1 MNLVVPS
8 QLEQQ
13 IDEIITHYPPDK
25 KRAAVLWLCHLLQ
38 EHFECLGEEQVV
50 WIANKLGLQPIN
62 VWEVVTFYP
71 MFTQKPRG
79 KFHIKVCRTLSCDL
93 GGCGGLLKSLQQK
106 LGVGLEETTS
116 DGLFTV
122 STVEC
127 LAACGTGPVMMINDE
142 HFDNVTTP
150 KIEELIESI
159 RRTKSLPQQ
168 PIAKPLPAHPL
179 EKRVLL
185 GNITKP
191 GYTGSLADYEKE
203 GGYQALRKALEMKPD
218 EILNEVKNSEMRG
231 RGGAGFPC
239 GLKWSFLAKG
249 TGKPIYLVCNADES
263 EPGTFKDRQLMHY
276 DPHQLLEGIVISCFA
291 VGAKAAYIYIRGE
304 MPYGAKI
311 LIKAIEEARA
321 KNYLGKNVLG
331 KGADVEI
338 YVHRGAGAYICGE
351 ETGLIESLEGKRAY
365 PRIKPP
371 FPAVVGLFGC
381 PTVVNNVETLSN
393 VPHIIKN
400 GSAWFKT
407 MGVAGSTGTRLVCV
421 SGPVKRP
428 GYYEF
433 EMGKVTMRQL
443 LFDICGG
450 LAEGRTLKGVI
461 PGGSSMPV
469 LKADNID
476 IPLDFE
482 SLRKAGTMAGSG
494 GIIVLTDE
502 VNIVGATLNVSQFYA
517 HESCGQCTPCR
528 EGTLWMEKM
537 LHRIQHGH
545 GRPEDVDLLF
555 EVADNI
561 DGKTICPLGEAAAW
575 PVKAFLKN
583 YRSEFE
589 QACAKK
595 DGIQPAATEHHG
607 R

>member
-1 MNLVVPS
+1 MTIPA
-8 QLEQQ
+8 EREAR
-13 IDEIITHYPPDK
+13 IDEIITHYPT

-38 EHFECLGEEQVV
+38 DHFGFLGQEQVE
-50 WIANKLGLQPIN
+50 WIAGKLGLQPIN

-71 MFTQKPRG
+71 MFTQKPLG
-79 KFHIKVCRTLSCDL
+79 KFHFKVCRTLSCQLAGSDE
-93 GGCGGLLKSLQQK
+93 LLKK
-106 LGVGLEETTS
+106 LKDCGH
-116 DGLFTV
+116 TV

-127 LAACGTGPVMMINDE
+127 LAACGTAPVMMVNDE
-142 HFDNVTTP
+142 HFDNVTLQ
-150 KIEELIESI
+150 KIDEILAELKTDTLS
-159 RRTKSLPQQ
+159 KQ

-179 EKRVLL
+179 EKRILL
-185 GNITKP
+185 ANITKP

-203 GGYQALRKALEMKPD
+203 GGYQALAKALTMKPED
-218 EILNEVKNSEMRG
+218 IVNEVKNSEIRG

-239 GLKWSFLAKG
+239 GLKWSFLAKN
-249 TGKPIYLVCNADES
+249 TGKPTYLICNADES
-263 EPGTFKDRQLMHY
+263 EPGTFKDRQLINY
-276 DPHQLLEGIVISCFA
+276 DPHQLIEGILISCYA
-291 VGAKAAYIYIRGE
+291 TGAKTAYIYIRGE
-304 MPYGAKI
+304 MPHGANV
-311 LIKAIEEARA
+311 LINAIAEARA
-321 KNYLGKNVLG
+321 KGYVGKT
-331 KGADVEI
+331 AEI

-371 FPAVVGLFGC
+371 FPAIVGLFGC

-393 VPHIIKN
+393 IPHIVKN
-400 GSAWFKT
+400 GAAWFKA
-407 MGVAGSTGTRLVCV
+407 MGVPGSTGTRLVCV

-433 EMGKVTMRQL
+433 EMGKLTMRQL
-443 LFDICGG
+443 IEDVCGG
-450 LAEGRTLKGVI
+450 VTNGKKIKGVI

-469 LKADNID
+469 MPANNLDV
-476 IPLDFE
+476 PLDFE

-494 GIIVLTDE
+494 GIVVLTED
-502 VNIVGATLNVSQFYA
+502 VSIVDATLNVSRFYA

-537 LHRIQHGH
+537 LHRIKEGH

-589 QACAKK
+589 AACKN
-595 DGIQPAATEHHG
+595 GGGNE

>member
-1 MNLVVPS
+1 VANLIVPP
-8 QLEQQ
+8 QLEQR

-38 EHFECLGEEQVV
+38 EQFECLGEEQVG

-93 GGCGGLLKSLQQK
+93 AGCGGLLKQLQSK
-106 LGVGLEETTS
+106 LGVGLDETTS
-116 DGLFTV
+116 DGLFTI

-127 LAACGTGPVMMINDE
+127 IAACGTGPVMMINDE

-185 GNITKP
+185 ANITKP
-191 GYTGSLADYEKE
+191 GYTGSLADYERE
-203 GGYQALRKALEMKPD
+203 GGYQSLQKALAMKPE
-218 EILNEVKNSEMRG
+218 EIVNEVKNSEMRG

-263 EPGTFKDRQLMHY
+263 EPGTFKDRQLLHY
-276 DPHQLLEGIVISCFA
+276 DPHQLLEGIIISCFA

-311 LIKAIEEARA
+311 LLKAIEEARA
-321 KNYLGKNVLG
+321 KNYLGKNILG
-331 KGADVEI
+331 KGVDVEI

-400 GSAWFKT
+400 GSAWFKA

-469 LKADNID
+469 LKGDNID

-537 LHRIQHGH
+537 LHRIQHGY

-583 YRSEFE
+583 YRGEFE

-595 DGIQPAATEHHG
+595 NGDSHAH
-607 R
+607 

>member
-1 MNLVVPS
+1 
-8 QLEQQ
+8 
-13 IDEIITHYPPDK
+13 
-25 KRAAVLWLCHLLQ
+25 VLWLCHLLQ
-38 EHFECLGEEQVV
+38 DHFGCLGQEQVE
-50 WIANKLGLQPIN
+50 WIAAKLSLQPIN

-79 KFHIKVCRTLSCDL
+79 KFHIKVCRTLSCHLAGSQKLLERLKDL
-93 GGCGGLLKSLQQK
+93 GA
-106 LGVGLEETTS
+106 
-116 DGLFTV
+116 DFTV
-122 STVEC
+122 DTVEC
-127 LAACGTGPVMMINDE
+127 LAACGTAPVMMINDE
-142 HFDNVTTP
+142 HFDNVTP
-150 KIEELIESI
+150 ERLDKIVADI
-159 RRTKSLPQQ
+159 RQTGKLAKE
-168 PIAKPLPAHPL
+168 PIAKPLPPHPL
-179 EKRVLL
+179 EKRILL
-185 GNITKP
+185 ANITKP

-203 GGYQALRKALEMKPD
+203 GGYQALAKALTMKPE
-218 EILNEVKNSEMRG
+218 EIVNEVKNSEIRG

-239 GLKWSFLAKG
+239 GLKWSFLAKN
-249 TGKPIYLVCNADES
+249 TGKPTYLVCNADES
-263 EPGTFKDRQLMHY
+263 EPGTFKDRQLINY
-276 DPHQLLEGIVISCFA
+276 DPHQLLEGILISCHA
-291 VGAKAAYIYIRGE
+291 TGAKVAYIYIRGE
-304 MPYGAKI
+304 MPHGANV
-311 LIKAIEEARA
+311 LLKAIEEARA
-321 KNYLGKNVLG
+321 KGYVG
-331 KGADVEI
+331 KGVEI

-371 FPAVVGLFGC
+371 FPAVVGLFGS

-393 VPHIIKN
+393 IPHIVKN
-400 GSAWFKT
+400 GAAWFKAL
-407 MGVAGSTGTRLVCV
+407 GVAGSTGTRLVCV

-433 EMGKVTMRQL
+433 EMGKLTMRQL
-443 LFDICGG
+443 IEDVCGG
-450 LAEGRTLKGVI
+450 VSNGQKIKGVI

-469 LKADNID
+469 LPANNLDV
-476 IPLDFE
+476 PLDFE

-494 GIIVLTDE
+494 GIVVLTEE
-502 VNIVGATLNVSQFYA
+502 VSIVDATLNVSQFYA

-537 LHRIQHGH
+537 LHRIKAGH

-589 QACAKK
+589 EACKNGNK
-595 DGIQPAATEHHG
+595 PQIHTDKHG
-607 R
+607 

>member
-1 MNLVVPS
+1 MTIPAELKRD
-8 QLEQQ
+8 
-13 IDEIITHYPPDK
+13 IDEIITHYPT
-25 KRAAVLWLCHLLQ
+25 KRASVLWLLHLLQ
-38 EHFECLGEEQVV
+38 EHFGYLGQEQVE
-50 WIANKLGLQPIN
+50 WTAQKLGLQPIN

-71 MFTQKPRG
+71 MFTQKPLG
-79 KFHIKVCRTLSCDL
+79 KFHVKVCRTLSCQLAGSQKLLDRLKDL
-93 GGCGGLLKSLQQK
+93 GA
-106 LGVGLEETTS
+106 
-116 DGLFTV
+116 DFDV

-127 LAACGTGPVMMINDE
+127 LASCGTGPAMMINDE
-142 HFDNVTTP
+142 HFDNVTP
-150 KIEELIESI
+150 ARLDQIIADI
-159 RRTKSLPQQ
+159 RRTGTLAKE

-179 EKRVLL
+179 EKRILL
-185 GNITKP
+185 ANITKP

-203 GGYQALRKALEMKPD
+203 GGYQALKKALSMKPED
-218 EILNEVKNSEMRG
+218 IVNEVKDSEIRG

-239 GLKWSFLAKG
+239 GMKWSFLAKN

-263 EPGTFKDRQLMHY
+263 EPGTFKDRQLINY
-276 DPHQLLEGIVISCFA
+276 DPHQLLEGILISCYA
-291 VGAKAAYIYIRGE
+291 VGAKVAYIYVRGE
-304 MPYGAKI
+304 MPVGSQI
-311 LIKAIEEARA
+311 LLKAIEEAR
-321 KNYLGKNVLG
+321 G
-331 KGADVEI
+331 KGYVGKGVEI

-371 FPAVVGLFGC
+371 FPAVVGLFGS

-400 GSAWFKT
+400 GAAWFKT
-407 MGVAGSTGTRLVCV
+407 MGVPGSTGTRLVCV

-433 EMGKVTMRQL
+433 EMGKLTMRQL
-443 LFDICGG
+443 IEDVCGG
-450 LAEGRTLKGVI
+450 VTNGEKIKGVI

-469 LKADNID
+469 LPADNLD
-476 IPLDFE
+476 VPLDFE

-494 GIIVLTDE
+494 GIVVLTED
-502 VNIVGATLNVSQFYA
+502 VNIVDATLNVSQFYA

-537 LHRIQHGH
+537 LHRIKEGH

-589 QACAKK
+589 EACKNRGK
-595 DGIQPAATEHHG
+595 NEH
-607 R
+607 

>member
-1 MNLVVPS
+1 VANLTVPTE
-8 QLEQQ
+8 LEHK
-13 IDEIITHYPPDK
+13 IDEIITHYPT
-25 KRAAVLWLCHLLQ
+25 KRAAVLWLLHLLQ
-38 EHFECLGEEQVV
+38 DHFGFLGQEQVE
-50 WIANKLGLQPIN
+50 WTAMKLGLQPIN

-71 MFTQKPRG
+71 MFTQKPLG
-79 KFHIKVCRTLSCDL
+79 KFHIKVCRTLSCQLAGSDE
-93 GGCGGLLKSLQQK
+93 LLKR
-106 LGVGLEETTS
+106 LES
-116 DGLFTV
+116 CGHTV

-127 LAACGTGPVMMINDE
+127 LAACGTAPVMMINDE
-142 HFDNVTTP
+142 HFDNVTTE
-150 KIEELIESI
+150 KLDQVLAELRSGALA
-159 RRTKSLPQQ
+159 KQ

-179 EKRVLL
+179 EKRILL
-185 GNITKP
+185 ANITKP

-203 GGYQALRKALEMKPD
+203 GGYQVLAKALAMKPE
-218 EILNEVKNSEMRG
+218 EIVNEVKNSEIRG

-239 GLKWSFLAKG
+239 GLKWSFLARN
-249 TGKPIYLVCNADES
+249 TGKPTYLVCNADES
-263 EPGTFKDRQLMHY
+263 EPGTFKDRQLINY
-276 DPHQLLEGIVISCFA
+276 EPHQLIEGILISCHA
-291 VGAKAAYIYIRGE
+291 TGAKVAYIYIRGE
-304 MPYGAKI
+304 MPHGANV
-311 LIKAIEEARA
+311 LLKAIEEARA
-321 KNYLGKNVLG
+321 KGYVGKT
-331 KGADVEI
+331 AEI

-371 FPAVVGLFGC
+371 FPAIVGLFGC

-393 VPHIIKN
+393 IPHIVKN
-400 GSAWFKT
+400 GAAWFKA
-407 MGVAGSTGTRLVCV
+407 MGVPGSTGTRLVCV

-433 EMGKVTMRQL
+433 EMGKLTMRQL
-443 LFDICGG
+443 IEDVCGG
-450 LAEGRTLKGVI
+450 VTNGKKIKGVI

-469 LKADNID
+469 LPANNLDVA
-476 IPLDFE
+476 LDFE

-494 GIIVLTDE
+494 GIVVLTED
-502 VNIVGATLNVSQFYA
+502 VSIVDATLNVSQFYA

-537 LHRIQHGH
+537 LHRIKEGH

-575 PVKAFLKN
+575 PVKAFLTN

-589 QACAKK
+589 AACKNGGK
-595 DGIQPAATEHHG
+595 NGH
-607 R
+607 

>member
-1 MNLVVPS
+1 VALTIPTE
-8 QLEQQ
+8 LERKL
-13 IDEIITHYPPDK
+13 DEIITHYPT

-38 EHFECLGEEQVV
+38 DHFGFLGQEQVA
-50 WIANKLGLQPIN
+50 WIAGKLGLQPIN
-62 VWEVVTFYP
+62 VWEIVTFYP
-71 MFTQKPRG
+71 MFTQKPLG
-79 KFHIKVCRTLSCDL
+79 KFHFKVCRTLSCQL
-93 GGCGGLLKSLQQK
+93 AGSRELLKKLEGCGH
-106 LGVGLEETTS
+106 
-116 DGLFTV
+116 TV

-127 LAACGTGPVMMINDE
+127 LAACGTAPVMMVNDE
-142 HFDNVTTP
+142 HFDNVTTE
-150 KIEELIESI
+150 KIDQILAELKTGALS
-159 RRTKSLPQQ
+159 KQ

-179 EKRVLL
+179 EKRILL
-185 GNITKP
+185 ANITKP

-203 GGYQALRKALEMKPD
+203 GGYQALAKALTMKPE
-218 EILNEVKNSEMRG
+218 EIVNEVKNSEIRG

-239 GLKWSFLAKG
+239 GLKWSFLAKN
-249 TGKPIYLVCNADES
+249 TGKPTYLVCNADES
-263 EPGTFKDRQLMHY
+263 EPGTFKDRQLIHY
-276 DPHQLLEGIVISCFA
+276 DPHQLLEGILISCHA
-291 VGAKAAYIYIRGE
+291 TGAKVAYIYIRGE
-304 MPYGAKI
+304 MPVGAQI
-311 LIKAIEEARA
+311 LLKAIEEARA
-321 KNYLGKNVLG
+321 KGYVGKT
-331 KGADVEI
+331 AEI

-393 VPHIIKN
+393 IPHIVKN
-400 GSAWFKT
+400 GAAWFKA
-407 MGVAGSTGTRLVCV
+407 MGVPGSTGTRLVCV

-433 EMGKVTMRQL
+433 EMGKLTMRQL
-443 LFDICGG
+443 IEDVCGG
-450 LAEGRTLKGVI
+450 VKDGKKIKGVI

-469 LKADNID
+469 LPADKLD
-476 IPLDFE
+476 VPLDFE

-494 GIIVLTDE
+494 GIIVLTED
-502 VNIVGATLNVSQFYA
+502 VNIVDATLNVSQFYA

-537 LHRIQHGH
+537 LHRIQEGH

-589 QACAKK
+589 EACKNGKK
-595 DGIQPAATEHHG
+595 PQMHTDKHG
-607 R
+607 

>member
-1 MNLVVPS
+1 MTIPQ

-13 IDEIITHYPPDK
+13 LDQTITHYPPDR
-25 KRAAVLWLCHLLQ
+25 KRAAVLMLLHALQ
-38 EHFECLGEEQVV
+38 EHFGFLGKDQVE
-50 WIANKLGLQPIN
+50 WTAKKLGLQPIN
-62 VWEVVTFYP
+62 VWEIVTFYP

-79 KFHIKVCRTLSCDL
+79 KFHIKVCRTLSCDI
-93 GGCGGLLKSLQQK
+93 GGCGSLLQHLKEK
-106 LGVGLEETTS
+106 LKVGLDENTD

-127 LAACGTGPVMMINDE
+127 LASCGTAPAMMINDE
-142 HFDNVTTP
+142 HFDNVTP
-150 KIEELIESI
+150 AMLDALIKEI
-159 RRTKSLPQQ
+159 RETGALKQQ
-168 PIAKPLPAHPL
+168 PIAKPLPPHPL

-185 GNITKP
+185 ANMTKP
-191 GYTGSLADYEKE
+191 NYSGSLADYERE
-203 GGYQALRKALEMKPD
+203 GGYQALQKAFGMKPD
-218 EILNEVKNSEMRG
+218 DIVNEVKNSEVRG

-239 GLKWSFLAKG
+239 GLKWSFLAKN
-249 TGKPIYLVCNADES
+249 TGKPIYLICNADES
-263 EPGTFKDRQLMHY
+263 EPGTFKDRQLINY
-276 DPHQLLEGIVISCFA
+276 DPHQLIEGILISCYA
-291 VGAKAAYIYIRGE
+291 VGAKTAYIYIRGE
-304 MPYGAKI
+304 MPHGAKV
-311 LIKAIEEARA
+311 LLRAIEEARA
-321 KNYLGKNVLG
+321 KNYLGKNILG
-331 KGADVEI
+331 KGVDVEI

-400 GSAWFKT
+400 GAAWFKA
-407 MGVAGSTGTRLVCV
+407 MGVQGSTGTRLVCV

-433 EMGKVTMRQL
+433 EMGKLTLKQL
-443 LFDICGG
+443 IFDLCGG
-450 LAEGRTLKGVI
+450 LTDGRTIKGVI

-469 LKADNID
+469 LTPDQLD
-476 IPLDFE
+476 VPLDFE

-494 GIIVLTDE
+494 GIIVLAND
-502 VNIVGATLNVSQFYA
+502 VNIVDATLNVSQFYA

-537 LHRIQHGH
+537 LHRIKEGH
-545 GRPEDVDLLF
+545 GRPQDVDLLW

-575 PVKAFLKN
+575 PVKAFVKK
-583 YRSEFE
+583 YRKEFE
-589 QACAKK
+589 DACKNEK
-595 DGIQPAATEHHG
+595 PH
-607 R
+607 

>member
-1 MNLVVPS
+1 MTIPAE
-8 QLEQQ
+8 LERH
-13 IDEIITHYPPDK
+13 IDEIITHYPT
-25 KRAAVLWLCHLLQ
+25 KRAPVLWLLHLLQ
-38 EHFECLGEEQVV
+38 EHFGFLGQEQVE
-50 WIANKLGLQPIN
+50 WTAQKLDLQPIN

-79 KFHIKVCRTLSCDL
+79 KFHIKVCRTLSCQLAGSNELLKRLKDL
-93 GGCGGLLKSLQQK
+93 G
-106 LGVGLEETTS
+106 E
-116 DGLFTV
+116 DFTV

-127 LAACGTGPVMMINDE
+127 LAACGTAPVVMINDE
-142 HFDNVTTP
+142 HFDNVTP
-150 KIEELIESI
+150 QRLDKIVEDI
-159 RRTKSLPQQ
+159 RRTGSLAKE

-185 GNITKP
+185 ANITKP
-191 GYTGSLADYEKE
+191 GYTGSLADYERE
-203 GGYQALRKALEMKPD
+203 GGYQALRKALALKPED
-218 EILNEVKNSEMRG
+218 TVNEVKNSEIRG

-263 EPGTFKDRQLMHY
+263 EPGTFKDRQLINY
-276 DPHQLLEGIVISCFA
+276 DPHQLLEGILISCYA
-291 VGAKAAYIYIRGE
+291 VGAKVAYIYIRGE
-304 MPYGAKI
+304 MPHGANV
-311 LIKAIEEARA
+311 LLGAIEEARA
-321 KNYLGKNVLG
+321 KGYVG
-331 KGADVEI
+331 KGIEI

-381 PTVVNNVETLSN
+381 PTVVNNVETLAN
-393 VPHIIKN
+393 VPHIIN
-400 GSAWFKT
+400 HGAAWFKA
-407 MGVAGSTGTRLVCV
+407 MGVPGSTGTRLVCV

-433 EMGKVTMRQL
+433 EMGKLTLRQL
-443 LFDICGG
+443 IEDVCGG
-450 LAEGRTLKGVI
+450 LTDGKKLKGVI

-469 LKADNID
+469 LKADQID
-476 IPLDFE
+476 VALDFE

-494 GIIVLTDE
+494 GIIVIAED
-502 VNIVGATLNVSQFYA
+502 VSVVDATLNVAQFYA

-537 LHRIQHGH
+537 LHRIQAGH

-589 QACAKK
+589 KACNKN
-595 DGIQPAATEHHG
+595 G
-607 R
+607 

>member
-1 MNLVVPS
+1 MANLIIPTE
-8 QLEQQ
+8 LEQH
-13 IDEIITHYPPDK
+13 IDAIITHYPPDK

-38 EHFECLGEEQVV
+38 EHFGFLGAEQVG
-50 WIANKLGLQPIN
+50 WIATKLGLQPIN

-79 KFHIKVCRTLSCDL
+79 KFHIKVCRTLPCDL
-93 GGCGGLLKSLQQK
+93 AGCGGLLGHLQKK
-106 LGVGLEETTS
+106 LGVGIDETTP
-116 DGLFTV
+116 DGFFTI

-127 LAACGTGPVMMINDE
+127 LALCGSGPAMMINDE
-142 HFDNVTTP
+142 TFERVTP
-150 KIEELIESI
+150 EKLDAILDRI
-159 RRTKSLPQQ
+159 RTTGQLAVQSLPPPQA
-168 PIAKPLPAHPL
+168 PHPL
-179 EKRVLL
+179 EKRILL
-185 GNITKP
+185 ANLAKP
-191 GYTGSLADYEKE
+191 GYTGSIADYEQA
-203 GGYQALRKALEMKPD
+203 GGYTALRKALGLKPE
-218 EILNEVKNSEMRG
+218 EIVNEVKNSEIRG

-276 DPHQLLEGIVISCFA
+276 DPHQLIEGMVISCYA

-304 MPYGAKI
+304 MPQGAKI
-311 LIKAIEEARA
+311 LIAAIEEARA

-331 KGADVEI
+331 KGVDVEI

-381 PTVVNNVETLSN
+381 PTVVNNVETLAN
-393 VPHIIKN
+393 VPHIINN
-400 GSAWFKT
+400 GAAWFKS
-407 MGVAGSTGTRLVCV
+407 MGVPGSTGTKILGV
-421 SGPVKRP
+421 SGPVVRP
-428 GYYEF
+428 GYYEI
-433 EMGKVTMRQL
+433 EMGKLTMRQL
-443 LFDICGG
+443 IFDVCGG
-450 LAEGRTLKGVI
+450 LTAGKTLKGVI

-469 LKADNID
+469 LKADQID
-476 IPLDFE
+476 VPLDFE

-494 GIIVLTDE
+494 GVIVLDE
-502 VNIVGATLNVSQFYA
+502 SVDIVEATLNLSQFYA

-537 LHRIQHGH
+537 LHRMHAGH
-545 GRPEDVDLLF
+545 GRAQDVDLLYN
-555 EVADNI
+555 VADNI

-575 PVKAFLKN
+575 PVKAFLTK

-589 QACAKK
+589 AACKK
-595 DGIQPAATEHHG
+595 DGK
-607 R
+607 